1 MSRTKSKQLL
11 VEGNDDMHV
20 VLALCE
26 KFNLKENFDIIDLE
40 GIDTLL
46 KNIPVRLKTDN
57 LETLGII
64 IDADKNISAQ
74 WEKLKKIFA
83 NSGYATDGILSLDGF
98 IQKNPDG
105 IKIGVWI
112 MPNNHLPGML
122 EDFIKFLIPPDDK
135 LMSVVQAHLEN
146 IEENNLNKYNKE
158 IYKSKALVHS
168 WLAVQENPGTPLGQ
182 SITKKYL
189 TTDSETC
196 SIFINWLKELYE
208 DEN

>member
-64 IDADKNISAQ
+64 IDADKNISTQ

-83 NSGYATDGILSLDGF
+83 NSGYPTDGILSLDGF

-135 LMSVVQAHLEN
+135 LLPVIQAHLEN
-146 IEENNLNKYNKE
+146 IEEKNLNKYNKK
-158 IYKSKALVHS
+158 IHKAKALVHS
-168 WLAVQENPGTPLGQ
+168 WLAVQENPGTPIGL

-189 TTDSETC
+189 TTDEETC
-196 SIFINWLKELYE
+196 SKLINWLKELYQ
-208 DEN
+208 

>member
-1 MSRTKSKQLL
+1 MSQTKFKQLL

-26 KFNLKENFDIIDLE
+26 KFNLKENFDIINLE

-135 LMSVVQAHLEN
+135 LLPVIQAHLEN
-146 IEENNLNKYNKE
+146 IEEKNLNKYNKK
-158 IYKSKALVHS
+158 IHKAKALVHS
-168 WLAVQENPGTPLGQ
+168 WLAVQENPGTPIGL

-189 TTDSETC
+189 TTDEETC
-196 SIFINWLKELYE
+196 SKLINWLKELYQ
-208 DEN
+208 